1 MFLELGI
8 NNDQFFVSETNY
20 LEVSKVS
27 SYEELKSIVISEYE
41 AETFSKYN
49 LVYETGNFY
58 KDSNW
63 RQYVKYAQIVMY

>member
-8 NNDQFFVSETNY
+8 NNDQIFVSETNY
-20 LEVSKVS
+20 LEVLKVS
-27 SYEELKSIVISEYE
+27 SYEELKSAVISEYE

-58 KDSNW
+58 KDSKW
-63 RQYVKYAQIVMY
+63 RECVKYAQIVMY

>member
-8 NNDQFFVSETNY
+8 NNDQIFVSETNY

-49 LVYETGNFY
+49 WCMKPVISIKTVIGGN
-58 KDSNW
+58 
-63 RQYVKYAQIVMY
+63 AQNMLK

>member
-1 MFLELGI
+1 MFVELGI
-8 NNDQFFVSETNY
+8 KNDQIFVSETNY

-27 SYEELKSIVISEYE
+27 SYEELKSVVISEYE

-63 RQYVKYAQIVMY
+63 RQCIK